1 MVFIH
6 EFDGAKSSFN
16 CLESLWAEGTFHPST
31 REHHKI
37 SALLRIRQPTIRQ
50 TTIRQGHIPKT
61 SNHQGLIR
69 QTFNPQVLEQ

>member
-1 MVFIH
+1 MPVTSRVTIPTH
-6 EFDGAKSSFN
+6 CN
-16 CLESLWAEGTFHPST
+16 AETKKIKGE
-31 REHHKI
+31 REEAR
-37 SALLRIRQPTIRQ
+37 ALLRIRQPTIRQ

>member
-1 MVFIH
+1 MNNNLYQMYQV
-6 EFDGAKSSFN
+6 
-16 CLESLWAEGTFHPST
+16 T
-31 REHHKI
+31 REMKSGTKQI
-37 SALLRIRQPTIRQ
+37 QDPKEKRALLRIRQPTIRQ